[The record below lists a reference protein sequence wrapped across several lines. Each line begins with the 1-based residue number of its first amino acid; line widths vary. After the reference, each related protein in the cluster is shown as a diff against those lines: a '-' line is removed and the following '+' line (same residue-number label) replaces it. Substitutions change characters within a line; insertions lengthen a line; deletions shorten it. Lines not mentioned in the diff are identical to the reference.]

1 MRIEAL
7 SGYRYEITE
16 AEGYRKL
23 QAPISSYDDTYLTI
37 FLKSVTIRYS

>member
-1 MRIEAL
+1 MRIESL

-16 AEGYRKL
+16 AGEYRKL
-23 QAPISSYDDTYLTI
+23 QAPISGYSDTYLTI